1 MKIAIIHLSD
11 IHIRY
16 STDPIL
22 SRAVHIAS
30 AVKSMAPNPDV
41 YLLAVTGDIAFSGGI
56 EQYGLARKFLEEIK
70 SRISSAGKPVFHFFV
85 PGNHDL
91 DFSSEPDT
99 RPPLVQSIRE
109 RIDEIDPKGETVRQI
124 LTVQQSFF
132 EFEALM
138 LGSELRASSDCLV
151 YSHLFSVD
159 DKNIRVNCFNTAWIS
174 TNPEFPAKLVFPTSI
189 INADPVH
196 SELVISAF
204 HHPYNWLAPENAKL
218 FRHHIEATSDV
229 VMTGHEHESSVFVKQ
244 DSSGTTTHYIEGA
257 VLQENINGG
266 SGFNVILTDPMGG
279 KYEAF
284 LCQWTGDL
292 YDQSS
297 SGVHQFVRNKRVCKS
312 AFQNNREFIKF
323 LSDPGLPILHPRK
336 REITLD
342 DLYIYPALARRNPE
356 KKFEVSSIVESQNLV
371 EYVRST
377 PKILIVGEDTSGKT
391 SLAKKLYR
399 DFRTDGDLVPVFLSG
414 GDFDGYRENDVRR
427 IIRNAVIS
435 QYDEASADRF
445 FRLDQGQRILIIDN
459 WHHVKYAAKGRVA
472 IMEQLKVFCGK
483 LLLLSNRLY
492 AFDELAETG
501 LVRKVFADF
510 EFCDIK
516 EFGKRLTGKL
526 IEKWHAL
533 GSDFS
538 DDPRE
543 FNYAVA
549 SSEHKISAL
558 IGKGILPTFPIFLVG
573 LLQADASPTPT
584 VQSAGSYGHILESLI
599 TARLADVSSRSTD
612 VGLLYTYA
620 SRIAYSIFKK
630 EREFLSSKEISEL
643 HQQYCD
649 IYQMRVSEIR
659 IIADLIKAKILCKN
673 ADCYRFTYKGC
684 YCYFVARY
692 FTENLSSHESALRS
706 ELNAMTDRL
715 AWEDFT
721 NIVMFFLYLTRDSQI
736 IDRLLENA
744 GKIYEELA
752 PSDLESDVQ
761 FVNKML
767 KEKPRKLLLPSTD
780 VEANRDQYR
789 SQQDQAE
796 NELVQKSESNPNQRL
811 PYAPDL
817 SEITK
822 ITIALQSIR
831 VMGQVLRNF
840 PGVLTAEPKFRLAEA
855 SYLLGLRTLKRLLV
869 LAEQHLEELRLAF
882 AQIFKEQH
890 PLATSEEIENSA
902 DQKLIWLT
910 GAASYGMIKKVCSSI
925 GLQDLELTF
934 QQVRS
939 SLGDKTSVRLV
950 DLAIHLEYFRDAP
963 EAEIFDLEKEV
974 SRNPFAYKI
983 LRDLVSEF
991 LYLHNTDTQV
1001 FQRLGRLFEIEA
1013 KNPRFLL
1020 NKAVGRSQK

>member
-1 MKIAIIHLSD
+1 MKIAIVHISD
-11 IHIRY
+11 IHIRN
-16 STDPIL
+16 STEPVL
-22 SRAVHIAS
+22 SRAEHIAS
-30 AVKSMAPNPDV
+30 AVKYIAPNPDA
-41 YLLAVTGDIAFSGGI
+41 YLLAVTGDIAFSGGT
-56 EQYGLARKFLEEIK
+56 EQYRLARKFFDEIK
-70 SRISSAGKPVFHFFV
+70 NLLLSSKKPLFQFFV

-91 DFSSEPDT
+91 DFSNEPDT
-99 RPPLVQSIRE
+99 RPLLVQSIRE
-109 RIDEIDPKGETVRQI
+109 KLDAIDPNGETVRQI
-124 LTVQQSFF
+124 LSVQKSFF
-132 EFEALM
+132 DFEALM
-138 LGSELRASSDCLV
+138 LESEPRSSGNRLI
-151 YSHLFSVD
+151 YSHSFPVN
-159 DKNIRVNCFNTAWIS
+159 DKKIRVNCFNTAWIS
-174 TNPEFPAKLVFPTSI
+174 TNPELPAKLVFPISI
-189 INADPVH
+189 IDADSAP
-196 SELVISAF
+196 SEIVISVF

-244 DSSGTTTHYIEGA
+244 DSSGTSTHYIEGA
-257 VLQENINGG
+257 VLQESPKGN
-266 SGFNVILTDPMGG
+266 SEFNVIITDTTDGT
-279 KYEAF
+279 YEAF
-284 LCQWTGDL
+284 LCQWTGEF
-292 YDQSS
+292 YGQSG
-297 SGVHQFVRNKRVCKS
+297 SGVHQFVRNKRACKS
-312 AFQNNREFIKF
+312 IFQNNREFLIS

-356 KKFEVSSIVESQNLV
+356 KKFEISSIVESQNVV

-399 DFRTDGDLVPVFLSG
+399 DLQMDGDLVPVFLSG
-414 GDFDGYRENDVRR
+414 SEFDGYRENDVRR
-427 IIRNAVIS
+427 LIRKALVG
-435 QYDEASADRF
+435 QYDETSADRF
-445 FRLDQGQRILIIDN
+445 FRLDQDQRVLIIDN

-472 IMEQLKVFCGK
+472 IMEQLKVFSGK
-483 LLLLSNRLY
+483 ILLFSNRLY

-533 GSDFS
+533 GADYSV
-538 DDPRE
+538 DPRE
-543 FNYAVA
+543 LNYAVA
-549 SSEHKISAL
+549 SSEHKLSAL
-558 IGKGILPTFPIFLVG
+558 IGKGILPTFRIFLIG

-584 VQSAGSYGHILESLI
+584 AQSAGSYGHILESLI
-599 TARLADVSSRSTD
+599 TARLAEVSSRSTD

-630 EREFLSSKEISEL
+630 DREFLSSKEINEI

-649 IYQMRVSEIR
+649 VYQMVVSETK
-659 IIADLIKAKILCKN
+659 IIADLIKAKILRKDS
-673 ADCYRFTYKGC
+673 DCYRFAYKGC

-692 FTENLSSHESALRS
+692 FEENLSSHGLELRS

-721 NIVMFFLYLTRDSQI
+721 NIVMFFLYLTRDPQI
-736 IDRLLENA
+736 IDRLLANA
-744 GKIYEELA
+744 AKIYQEWE
-752 PSDLESDVQ
+752 PSDLDTDVQ
-761 FVNKML
+761 FVNKLL
-767 KEKPRKLLLPSTD
+767 KEKPKQLLLPSTD

-789 SQQDQAE
+789 SQQDQAQ
-796 NELVQKSESNPNQRL
+796 NGIAPQSESKADQRL
-811 PYAPDL
+811 PYGPDL

-822 ITIALQSIR
+822 ITIALQNIR

-840 PGVLTAEPKFRLAEA
+840 PGVLTAEPKYRLAEA

-890 PLATSEEIENSA
+890 PLATSEEMETSA

-934 QQVRS
+934 EQVRN
-939 SLGDKTSVRLV
+939 SLGDKTSVRLI
-950 DLAIHLEYFRDAP
+950 DLAIQLEYFREAP

-974 SRNPFAYKI
+974 GGNLFAYKI

-1001 FQRLGRLFEIEA
+1001 LQRLGSLFEIEA
-1013 KNPRFLL
+1013 KNPKFLL
-1020 NKAVGRSQK
+1020 NKAVGGD